1 MRIFLSLLFST
12 IIWLPSIQF
21 FFSIEMKEY
30 KSLNGISAKSELLAA
45 KHLAIWTDH
54 ERRKK
59 ELENMQK
66 LNPEWD
72 FMSRTY
78 FVLALANMAIR
89 DPQKEEMFCE
99 IIDAIIENTL
109 AVEQK
114 HGHTYFLLG
123 YAQSDNWAL
132 YPERSIFI
140 DGEITLMMGARRLI
154 QENHEYKVAMQNRVQ
169 VMMERMKYSSVM
181 SAESYPDECWMFC
194 NTVALAA
201 IRMMDALDG
210 SNNSVFLRSWVQMA
224 REKLSHPKTELLISS
239 YSIDGTPAPTG
250 ACPEGSTIFMSAH
263 MLELVDPE
271 FATNQYERAKQ
282 YLGGSLLGF
291 GFAREWPD
299 SCRGYPDI
307 DSGPIIPFLGASAS
321 ASGMAILGA
330 SAFDD
335 QEYLEQ
341 LLRSLSFM
349 GFPMEQNQQLQFQ
362 ASNPVGDAVL
372 LYALVEGPLWERV
385 WENIHE

>member
-1 MRIFLSLLFST
+1 
-12 IIWLPSIQF
+12 
-21 FFSIEMKEY
+21 
-30 KSLNGISAKSELLAA
+30 
-45 KHLAIWTDH
+45 
-54 ERRKK
+54 
-59 ELENMQK
+59 
-66 LNPEWD
+66 
-72 FMSRTY
+72 
-78 FVLALANMAIR
+78 
-89 DPQKEEMFCE
+89 
-99 IIDAIIENTL
+99 
-109 AVEQK
+109 
-114 HGHTYFLLG
+114 
-123 YAQSDNWAL
+123 
-132 YPERSIFI
+132 
-140 DGEITLMMGARRLI
+140 
-154 QENHEYKVAMQNRVQ
+154 
-169 VMMERMKYSSVM
+169 
-181 SAESYPDECWMFC
+181 
-194 NTVALAA
+194 
-201 IRMMDALDG
+201 
-210 SNNSVFLRSWVQMA
+210 MA